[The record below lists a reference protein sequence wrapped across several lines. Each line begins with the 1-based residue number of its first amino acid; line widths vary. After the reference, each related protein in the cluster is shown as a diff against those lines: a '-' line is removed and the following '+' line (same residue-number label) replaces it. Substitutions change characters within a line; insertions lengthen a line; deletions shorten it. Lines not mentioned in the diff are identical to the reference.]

1 MICWRMNLNAGL
13 SLPRAVRKSTIDRG
27 SMSMKSLRRFS
38 EGINTGVIR
47 SFAAYSFAP
56 AVGLITAPIL
66 AQSLGVEG
74 RGQLAALMQPLTVA
88 DSLAALGIP
97 TATAFFVARG
107 ADPSRIQRRAYTGA
121 TFTAVVAFG
130 VLAAYSTSVAASQ
143 GISQPL
149 LVLLWMSVIP
159 GALLAVRRAAW
170 TGLHQWKRVDLE
182 RTAFAGSRLAIIAAL
197 AAFGLTQVLPFAAGP
212 VLVGLLISSALLIP
226 KLHRTPIADQNSLP
240 GKKDFY
246 RFSLF
251 AALGT
256 VSASA
261 SARLDQAIMPGLTS
275 SEQLGL
281 YAVAVTVA
289 EVPLLVGT
297 VLARNLM
304 SESSSGHALGKML
317 RQVGLGFGVAIL
329 GSAVLGGVS
338 SWVVPLLFGNS
349 FRGSLLP
356 INLLLVATCMS
367 VVTISF
373 CAILTGW
380 NRPLLASVPQVI
392 SVTTVVFGFIAV
404 GQDISAV
411 QTSVIAVVAQVTSL
425 ASSGLLI
432 ALGRPARGRH
442 RKTTGK

>member
-1 MICWRMNLNAGL
+1 M
-13 SLPRAVRKSTIDRG
+13 T
-27 SMSMKSLRRFS
+27 LRRIS
-38 EGINTGVIR
+38 AVINVGVLR

-107 ADPSRIQRRAYTGA
+107 ADIRSIQLRGYIGALITGML
-121 TFTAVVAFG
+121 AFG
-130 VLAAYSTSVAASQ
+130 VLAGYSFSVAESQ

-149 LVLLWMSVIP
+149 LILLWMSVIP
-159 GALLAVRRAAW
+159 GALLAVRRSTW
-170 TGLHQWKRVDLE
+170 TGLQRWKRVDLE
-182 RTAFAGSRLAIIAAL
+182 RTAFAGSRLVIIVVL
-197 AAFGLTQVLPFAAGP
+197 AAFGLSHVMPFAAGP
-212 VLVGLLISSALLIP
+212 IVVGLLISAALLIP
-226 KLHRTPIADQNSLP
+226 KLHLHTHASASNNLP
-240 GKKDFY
+240 GKRDFY
-246 RFSLF
+246 RFSVY

-261 SARLDQAIMPGLTS
+261 SARLDQALMPGLTS

-304 SESSSGHALGKML
+304 SESSAGEPLKKML
-317 RQVGLGFGVAIL
+317 RQIAFGAGVAIVGSVLL
-329 GSAVLGGVS
+329 GFMASWAV
-338 SWVVPLLFGNS
+338 PKLFGDS

-356 INLLLVATCMS
+356 IYLLLLATCMS
-367 VVTISF
+367 VLTISF
-373 CAILTGW
+373 CAVLTGW
-380 NRPLLASVPQVI
+380 NRPLLASVPQVMSVGVVICGFAAIGPGI
-392 SVTTVVFGFIAV
+392 SAVETSFIAV
-404 GQDISAV
+404 AAQAV
-411 QTSVIAVVAQVTSL
+411 SF
-425 ASSGLLI
+425 ASSCLLI
-432 ALGRPARGRH
+432 GLIRPARGRH
-442 RKTTGK
+442 RRTTGR